1 MRRTPNEEARVE
13 LLTPQDAH
21 RIMTAYLK
29 VVEEHAA
36 SDVYPGSVRDLPHSR
51 ETIRTAFRTAVP
63 ALVAAGQLTPELR
76 DYLEIAYVSLADY
89 MDDESA
95 TLLREY
101 SRAGGE
107 LAADG
112 RLAREKTSSDAWRL
126 VTEQSRLAGQLARA
140 ISSNAD
146 ELREEFRSWDRLAA
160 GMQG

>member
-1 MRRTPNEEARVE
+1 ME

-63 ALVAAGQLTPELR
+63 ALAASGQLTPDLR

-89 MDDESA
+89 LDEESA

-101 SRAGGE
+101 ARAGSE
-107 LAADG
+107 LAAD
-112 RLAREKTSSDAWRL
+112 RRMPREKASSDAWRR
-126 VTEQSRLAGQLARA
+126 VSEQSRLAGQLARA
-140 ISSNAD
+140 ISSHAN
-146 ELREEFRSWDRLAA
+146 ELREEFRSWNGLSQA
-160 GMQG
+160 GHET